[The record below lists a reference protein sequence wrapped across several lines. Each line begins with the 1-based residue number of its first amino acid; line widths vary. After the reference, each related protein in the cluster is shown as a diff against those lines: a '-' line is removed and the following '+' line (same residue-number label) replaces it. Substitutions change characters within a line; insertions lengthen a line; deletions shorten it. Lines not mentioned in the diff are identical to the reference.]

1 MRKKLIQVA
10 VEVLLKVSLNLCSSS
25 FLLFKGDIEGS
36 ELIRDGRVEVGLS
49 RSLGRS
55 EDILDVSLLG
65 LECLPGGRVG
75 CRNFVNLIGHE
86 LIILTYSFI
95 NK

>member
-1 MRKKLIQVA
+1 MLFIESGVKSIKLSLDGTIEVSRGRA
-10 VEVLLKVSLNLCSSS
+10 LSFVE
-25 FLLFKGDIEGS
+25 
-36 ELIRDGRVEVGLS
+36 EV
-49 RSLGRS
+49 
-55 EDILDVSLLG
+55 LDVSLLG
-65 LECLPGGRVG
+65 LECLPGGGVG